1 MLLTFPVFLCL
12 YTPLIMLIPLLNSK
26 TYVADLSK
34 DEEVIYAL
42 DHVLFISGPWHIHAY
57 SVSEQLIH

>member
-1 MLLTFPVFLCL
+1 
-12 YTPLIMLIPLLNSK
+12 MLIPLLNSK

-42 DHVLFISGPWHIHAY
+42 DHVLFISGPWRIHAY
-57 SVSEQLIH
+57 SVSEQLIHLNDQ